1 MKEARLLDT
10 DAQLSVEHFMEELAR
25 SRQAALLLDY
35 DGTLAPFQAERKRAF
50 PYPTVSALLQS
61 IMNTG
66 RTRVV
71 LVTGRRADE
80 VVPLLGLFPHPEIWG
95 AQGLQRLRPDG
106 TFDMPDVEERVLR
119 ALDDAAQWLNQLQL
133 GHLAEFKP
141 GSLAVHWRGVQN
153 PMAAS
158 IRSRVMLGWLP
169 IAVRAQMILLEF
181 DGGVEIRMSGHN
193 KGDAVRTILTEMHV
207 ATPVAYLGDDQTDED
222 AFRAL
227 QNRGLRV
234 LVRPAWRETA
244 ADVWL
249 RPPEKLIE
257 FLSQWLNACQ
267 EPQSTPVAHHNDDC

>member
-1 MKEARLLDT
+1 MLDT
-10 DAQLSVEHFMEELAR
+10 DAKLSVGHFMEELAR

-35 DGTLAPFQAERKRAF
+35 DGTLAPFQAERDRAF
-50 PYPTVSALLQS
+50 PYPAVTALLQA

-95 AQGLQRLRPDG
+95 VQGLQRLRPDG
-106 TFDMPDVEERVLR
+106 RHDMPEMEEPVLQ
-119 ALDDAAQWLNQLQL
+119 ALDEADQWLNRLQL

-153 PMAAS
+153 SEAAS

-169 IAVRAQMILLEF
+169 IAVRARMILQEF
-181 DGGVEIRMSGHN
+181 DGGVEMRMFGPN
-193 KGDAVRTILTEMHV
+193 KGDAVRTILTEMDP
-207 ATPVAYLGDDQTDED
+207 ATPMAYLGDDQTDED

-227 QNRGLRV
+227 QRRGLRV
-234 LVRPAWRETA
+234 LVRPEWRETA
-244 ADVWL
+244 ADIWL
-249 RPPEKLIE
+249 RPPERLIE
-257 FLSQWLNACQ
+257 FLSQWLNAGQ
-267 EPQSTPVAHHNDDC
+267 NHGDGGGLR